1 MRRGESVISY
11 QRLGEAAVATT
22 VDDTSAERMP
32 LSLRYHRRPY
42 IAAKRAF
49 DIVFG
54 SLALIVLFPIF
65 LVVSLAIVLTDGF
78 PIVFRQ
84 KRVGK
89 DGKEFYI
96 YKFRTMV
103 KNAEEILRSRPD
115 LMEEYQKT
123 YKITNDPRISQ
134 IGRLLRKTSLD
145 ELPQLLN
152 VVYGEMSLVGPRPI
166 VPKELEK
173 YGDMAWAY
181 LLMKPGCA
189 GLWQC
194 SGRSDISYDE
204 RVHLDLTYY
213 QKAGL
218 RYDSWVILRTIF
230 EIIRC
235 RGAN

>member
-1 MRRGESVISY
+1 LISY
-11 QRLGEAAVATT
+11 QRFGEAVTNP
-22 VDDTSAERMP
+22 AEGVVIP
-32 LSLRYHRRPY
+32 DELLSLRYHRRGY
-42 IAAKRAF
+42 MAAKRAI
-49 DIVFG
+49 DIVLG

-65 LVVSLAIVLTDGF
+65 LVISLAIVLTDGF
-78 PIVFRQ
+78 PIVFKQ

-89 DGKEFYI
+89 DGREFYI

-103 KNAEEILRSRPD
+103 KNAEEILRSRPE
-115 LMEEYQKT
+115 LMEEYQRT
-123 YKITNDPRISQ
+123 YKITNDPRISK
-134 IGRLLRKTSLD
+134 IGKLLRKTSLD

-152 VVYGEMSLVGPRPI
+152 VVAGEMSLVGPRPI

-194 SGRSDISYDE
+194 SGRSDIGYDE

-213 QKAGL
+213 EKAGL
-218 RYDSWVILRTIF
+218 RYDTWVIMKTAV
-230 EIIRC
+230 EIVRC